1 MTGAL
6 IDMTNILKII
16 VIFVRYMK
24 EFFHVLGR
32 FVGPY
37 KKYLYGSV
45 LLNLLS
51 AVFNVFSFSL
61 MIPILNILFKLD
73 ATVYE
78 WIDWGTAG
86 YSSKDIIIN
95 NFYWYA
101 SQMILRYGASTT
113 LLLLGVF
120 LGITA
125 AIKCSFY
132 FGSSAIM
139 VPLRTGIVRDIRVM
153 MYNKVLG
160 LPLGYFSSERKGD
173 IIARMSGDVNEVE
186 NSITSVLDMLLKNPI
201 LIIVYFGVLIYISW
215 QLTLFTVCVVPLMAW
230 AIGLIGKTLRRD
242 SLEAQNRWSDT
253 MSQFDETLGGLRII
267 KAFIAESKM
276 KSRFSGIADDFRRA
290 TNKVAIRQSAA
301 HPVSEGLGT
310 MMVMVVL
317 WFGGTLIL
325 NGNSSFDAPTFI
337 FYMVI
342 LYSVLQPLKDL
353 TRAGYMV
360 PRGMASIERIDKI
373 LLAENNIKEKADAK
387 EIPSFGSEIRLEN
400 VCFSYDSSREI
411 LHNID
416 LCIPKGRTIALVGQS
431 GSGKSTLVDLIP
443 RFHDVSSGSI
453 SIDGTDIRDLKISS
467 LRSLIGNVN
476 QEAILFNDTI
486 FNNIAFGVDGATMQQ
501 VQEAARIANAHDFIM
516 EMPDGYNTN
525 IGDRGGKLSGGQR
538 QRISIA
544 RAILKNP
551 PILILDEATSALDT
565 ESERLVQEALDRLTK
580 TRTTVAIAHRL
591 STIKNADEILVMHE
605 GRIVERGTHEALLQK
620 DGYYKKLNDMQ
631 AL

>member
-1 MTGAL
+1 MK
-6 IDMTNILKII
+6 KIKSFVEMKDL
-16 VIFVRYMK
+16 VIRLFN
-24 EFFHVLGR
+24 L
-32 FVGPY
+32 
-37 KKYLYGSV
+37 SV
-45 LLNLLS
+45 LFLAFVVAVNNNVLLAADNVS
-51 AVFNVFSFSL
+51 ASNVAE
-61 MIPILNILFKLD
+61 IVDENAPQKLD
-73 ATVYE
+73 SKSDSKSDPKSELVKE
-78 WIDWGTAG
+78 E
-86 YSSKDIIIN
+86 SSN
-95 NFYWYA
+95 QNVL
-101 SQMILRYGASTT
+101 SNE
-113 LLLLGVF
+113 LL
-120 LGITA
+120 
-125 AIKCSFY
+125 
-132 FGSSAIM
+132 
-139 VPLRTGIVRDIRVM
+139 
-153 MYNKVLG
+153 N
-160 LPLGYFSSERKGD
+160 
-173 IIARMSGDVNEVE
+173 
-186 NSITSVLDMLLKNPI
+186 
-201 LIIVYFGVLIYISW
+201 
-215 QLTLFTVCVVPLMAW
+215 
-230 AIGLIGKTLRRD
+230 
-242 SLEAQNRWSDT
+242 
-253 MSQFDETLGGLRII
+253 
-267 KAFIAESKM
+267 
-276 KSRFSGIADDFRRA
+276 
-290 TNKVAIRQSAA
+290 
-301 HPVSEGLGT
+301 
-310 MMVMVVL
+310 
-317 WFGGTLIL
+317 
-325 NGNSSFDAPTFI
+325 
-337 FYMVI
+337 
-342 LYSVLQPLKDL
+342 
-353 TRAGYMV
+353 
-360 PRGMASIERIDKI
+360 IDKI

-580 TRTTVAIAHRL
+580 TRTTIAIAHRL

-605 GRIVERGTHEALLQK
+605 GRIVERGTHESLLQK